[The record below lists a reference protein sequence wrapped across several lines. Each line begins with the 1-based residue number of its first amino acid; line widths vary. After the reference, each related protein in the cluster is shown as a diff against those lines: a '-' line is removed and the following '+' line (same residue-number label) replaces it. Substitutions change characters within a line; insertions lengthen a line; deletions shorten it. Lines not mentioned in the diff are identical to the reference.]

1 MDSPERQPSE
11 IDLSATLTALW
22 KRKLTIVVVALLT
35 AAAAFGYS
43 AYLAEPEYQSTS
55 RVYVVNRQ
63 NEQSSALTNTDLQ
76 AGAYL
81 VHDYRE
87 IILSQRVMEETVTR
101 LGLEMTPEAFAR
113 KVRVAV
119 PQDTRILSMTVTDAD
134 AEQAA
139 LMANAWRVVAV
150 NRIQDMAPGSAV
162 ETLDEAQVPSSPSS
176 PKVRQNVMLGF
187 LGGGTL
193 AAVVVLLIE
202 VLDDRVRRPEH
213 VEDTLGLPLLGV
225 IPDLGRK

>member
-11 IDLSATLTALW
+11 IDLSTTLTALW
-22 KRKLTIVVVALLT
+22 KRKLTIVMVALLT

-81 VHDYRE
+81 VNDYRE

-187 LGGGTL
+187 LGGGAL

>member
-187 LGGGTL
+187 LGGGAL
-193 AAVVVLLIE
+193 AAVVALLIE

-225 IPDLGRK
+225 IPDLTRR